1 MARVLIIDDNEG
13 VCRLLSHVVK
23 VMGHEPTC
31 SVTLKDGLKELYSTA
46 FDAVLLDVKFPEG
59 DGLEV
64 LPKIRSAPSSPEVV
78 IMTGFADVDGAEIAI
93 KSGVKE
99 GENLIT
105 VGFQNLI
112 NDEKVTVLE

>member
-1 MARVLIIDDNEG
+1 MRIVDII
-13 VCRLLSHVVK
+13 S
-23 VMGHEPTC
+23 
-31 SVTLKDGLKELYSTA
+31 
-46 FDAVLLDVKFPEG
+46 
-59 DGLEV
+59 
-64 LPKIRSAPSSPEVV
+64 RSEN
-78 IMTGFADVDGAEIAI
+78 EIAI